1 LGVKVLAEREIKV
14 KVKLDRDM
22 IFKCDLGETKLGD
35 CYIDESNKIKSE
47 MLGPNAAQLLAMA
60 ILGCLSA
67 SYVFCFSKRDF
78 TVKDLDAKAIITI
91 SRNEKGFVR
100 VKKIDVTI
108 KPEIDSPEMQK
119 RAVQCQKMFEQ
130 YCTITASIREG
141 IDVNVNIDL

>member
-1 LGVKVLAEREIKV
+1 MKVLAEREIKV

-78 TVKDLDAKAIITI
+78 TVKDLEAFAIVTI
-91 SRNEKGFVR
+91 FRNEKGFVR

-108 KPEIDSPEMQK
+108 NPKINSPEMRK
-119 RAVQCQKMFEQ
+119 RAAQCQKMFEQ

>member
-1 LGVKVLAEREIKV
+1 MKVLAEREIKV

-60 ILGCLSA
+60 VLGCLSS
-67 SYVFCFSKRDF
+67 SYIFCFSKRDF
-78 TVKDLDAKAIITI
+78 TVKDLDAEAIVTI
-91 SRNEKGFVR
+91 FRNEKGFVR

-108 KPEIDSPEMQK
+108 NPKIDSPEMRK

-130 YCTITASIREG
+130 YCTVTASIREG
-141 IDVNVNIDL
+141 VDVNVNVDF

>member
-1 LGVKVLAEREIKV
+1 MKILAEREVKV
-14 KVKLDRDM
+14 KVKLERDM

-78 TVKDLDAKAIITI
+78 TVEDLDAEAIVTI
-91 SRNEKGFVR
+91 FRNEKGFVR

-108 KPEIDSPEMQK
+108 NPKIDSPEMRK

-130 YCTITASIREG
+130 YCTVTASIREG
-141 IDVNVNIDL
+141 VDVNVNVDF